1 MIHERQKSQYEEDNH
16 DLLSSLLSANDDE
29 NLSKGEVKLSD
40 SELIGKLQFQ
50 TL

>member
-1 MIHERQKSQYEEDNH
+1 MIHERQGFQPEEDNH
-16 DLLSSLLSANDDE
+16 DILSSLLSANDDKK
-29 NLSKGEVKLSD
+29 LSNGEVKLSY